1 MRSRARPA
9 PPRHEAAVSRRDFLT
24 RAAGAAGLGLLPG
37 AAWPPLLAQADCEP
51 SAVGDLVRTLPLYGP
66 GAVETPFGQMLGG
79 SGLDARL
86 FTDLSRLDAG
96 RLVTPTPDVFVRTAA
111 PPGLNHDA
119 ATWSITVRRDP
130 DPPLSPIRAADL
142 VANSAPFGT
151 HLIECAGNSNPQNFG
166 LMSAVEWDGVP
177 LADVINARR
186 RPAGTTAV
194 LVSGVDDESR
204 PSGQSQPGASWVLPL
219 TAIEATGAF
228 LATRMNGVPLTP
240 DHGAPVRLIVPGWY
254 GCTWIKWVNDIR
266 WVRDDEP
273 ATSQM
278 REFAR
283 RTHQDGVPA
292 FARDYAPPELD
303 TAAMPVR
310 VEQRRVNGA
319 TEYRIVGVVWGG
331 TRAVDR
337 LVIRFGSRDV
347 GTPLRVCPAPETTRT
362 WTLWTHRWRPT
373 EPGYYDISLRT
384 ADAAIRTRRLDL
396 SFYIR
401 RVRIDET

>member
-1 MRSRARPA
+1 MRSRARAA
-9 PPRHEAAVSRRDFLT
+9 PSRHKANVSRRAFLT
-24 RAAGAAGLGLLPG
+24 RAAGAAGLGLWTR
-37 AAWPPLLAQADCEP
+37 AAGQPLLAQADCDP
-51 SAVGDLVRTLPLYGP
+51 TAVGDLVRILPLYGP
-66 GAVETPFGQMLGG
+66 GAAETPLGQMLGG

-86 FTDLSRLDAG
+86 FTDLSRLDPG
-96 RLVTPTPDVFVRTAA
+96 RLVTSTHDMFVRTAA

-119 ATWSITVRRDP
+119 AAWPITVRLDP
-130 DPPLSPIRAADL
+130 DTPSQIRAADL
-142 VANSAPFGT
+142 AAHSAPLGT

-177 LADVINARR
+177 LADVINAGR

-194 LVSGVDDESR
+194 LVSGIDDDSR
-204 PSGQSQPGASWVLPL
+204 PSARSQPGASWVLPL
-219 TAIEATGAF
+219 AAIEATGAC

-254 GCTWIKWVNDIR
+254 GCSWIKWVNDIR

-292 FARDYAPPELD
+292 FARDYAPPEVD

-319 TEYRIVGVVWGG
+319 TEYRIIGVVWGG
-331 TRAVDR
+331 TRSVEH
-337 LVIRFGSRDV
+337 LVIRFGARDV
-347 GTPLRVCPAPETTRT
+347 GTPLRVCPAPATTRT

-373 EPGYYDISLRT
+373 EPGYYDISLRA
-384 ADAAIRTRRLDL
+384 ADPAVRTRRLDL